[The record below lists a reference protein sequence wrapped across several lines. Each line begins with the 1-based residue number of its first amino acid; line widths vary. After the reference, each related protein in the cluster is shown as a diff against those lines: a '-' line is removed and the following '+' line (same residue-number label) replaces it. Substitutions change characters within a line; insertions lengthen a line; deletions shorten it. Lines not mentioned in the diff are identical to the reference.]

1 MCDIS
6 EQRMNRED
14 YPQLYRAADALS
26 IKYQKRHYILLAL
39 YLGLLI
45 VGTCLSFGDAT
56 ICTNS
61 IALVVFILSAVVYI
75 FSKLYN
81 PLSLWYN
88 GRAVAESVKSMTWKW
103 MMMASPY
110 NYQPYGCCSRQLI
123 QDLRELLKENKPLF
137 IHYQDEEESDRFYT
151 ISQKMKEV
159 RHFSSSQK
167 LVFYNKNRVD
177 EQLRWYRR
185 NAKYKHRYYLCYS
198 SFIGCCYVV
207 VVVLMIMSIVNP
219 EKSYPV
225 EILATVIAASISWL
239 EAKNYNELSNAYSL
253 AVSDIS
259 LIKKDPLE
267 GQVSEDEV
275 SEYVINSENAF
286 SREHT
291 QWLARKNN

>member
-1 MCDIS
+1 M
-6 EQRMNRED
+6 
-14 YPQLYRAADALS
+14 LYFNS
-26 IKYQKRHYILLAL
+26 
-39 YLGLLI
+39 
-45 VGTCLSFGDAT
+45 
-56 ICTNS
+56 TNG
-61 IALVVFILSAVVYI
+61 F
-75 FSKLYN
+75 
-81 PLSLWYN
+81 
-88 GRAVAESVKSMTWKW
+88 
-103 MMMASPY
+103 
-110 NYQPYGCCSRQLI
+110 
-123 QDLRELLKENKPLF
+123 
-137 IHYQDEEESDRFYT
+137 
-151 ISQKMKEV
+151 
-159 RHFSSSQK
+159 
-167 LVFYNKNRVD
+167 FYNKNRVD